1 MTDASSSPP
10 PPAQASQRPATRLL
24 AALGEEAA
32 GVAHDFD
39 NTLTAITA
47 HATLLRQSEDPETR
61 QRAEAILRACRV
73 GRQVVERVRRS
84 VRPAARPTPVRIELA
99 ELVVEAVAV
108 AEVRASQRGVRL
120 SHTLRPVALAGEP
133 AELQQAILNVLH
145 NAVDAARSLV
155 RIEITTDADHVHV
168 DIHDDGPGVP
178 EPLRDAIFSAW
189 VSTRGEAGTGLG
201 LPQAL
206 RVARE
211 HGGDLTLHASSASGS
226 TFRFELP
233 LASGASLPA
242 PRPLTGFEVQALE
255 SPITALVVDDDP
267 DTREAL
273 AELLELSGFRV
284 TGAASAGKAL
294 ALLASSPPFG
304 LLVTDM
310 ELGPERGPE
319 LGREHGRAPAALP
332 ASPAPS
338 APGGLALIRR
348 AAALDPT
355 LPILVVSGTAP
366 DTVPPALTRLVAGH
380 LVKPVSPGRLIE
392 HAQRLARLSPP
403 SPTAEPR

>member
-1 MTDASSSPP
+1 MTEAASSSPP
-10 PPAQASQRPATRLL
+10 PLSVESSTRPATRLL

-47 HATLLRQSEDPETR
+47 HATLLRQSQDPETR

-84 VRPAARPTPVRIELA
+84 VRPDTRPTRVRVELA
-99 ELVVEAVAV
+99 ELVAEALAV

-120 SHTLRPVALAGEP
+120 THALRPAQLAGEP

-145 NAVDAARSLV
+145 NSVDAARSLV
-155 RIEITTDADHVHV
+155 HLELTTDAETVHI
-168 DIHDDGPGVP
+168 DIRDDGPGVP
-178 EPLRDAIFSAW
+178 EPLRDAIFTAW

-201 LPQAL
+201 LPQAR
-206 RVARE
+206 RVAKDL
-211 HGGDLTLHASSASGS
+211 GGNLTLLASSPAGS

-233 LASGASLPA
+233 LALDAALPA
-242 PRPLTGFEVQALE
+242 ARPLTGFEVQALTT
-255 SPITALVVDDDP
+255 PITALVVDDDP

-284 TGAASAGKAL
+284 TAAASAGRAL
-294 ALLASSPPFG
+294 SILASSPPFG
-304 LLVTDM
+304 ILLTDI
-310 ELGPERGPE
+310 ELGLDPG
-319 LGREHGRAPAALP
+319 HAPAP
-332 ASPAPS
+332 HPAPP
-338 APGGLALIRR
+338 APPAPPGPGGLALIRR

-355 LPILVVSGTAP
+355 LPILVVSGTNP
-366 DTVPPALTRLVAGH
+366 DTIPPALLRRVAGH
-380 LVKPVSPGRLIE
+380 LVKPVSPARLIE
-392 HAQRLARLSPP
+392 HAQRLARLD
-403 SPTAEPR
+403 PTSQSAEPR

>member
-1 MTDASSSPP
+1 MTDTASPP
-10 PPAQASQRPATRLL
+10 PQPPAEPSARPATRVL

-47 HATLLRQSEDPETR
+47 HATLLRQSADAETR
-61 QRAEAILRACRV
+61 HRAEAILRACRV

-84 VRPAARPTPVRIELA
+84 VRPGPPPAPVEVA
-99 ELVVEAVAV
+99 LVDLVTEALAV
-108 AEVRASQRGVRL
+108 AEVRASGRGVRL
-120 SHTLRPVALAGEP
+120 THTLHPASVAGEP
-133 AELQQAILNVLH
+133 AELQQALMNVLH

-155 RIEITTDADHVHV
+155 RVEVTADAERARIDVC
-168 DIHDDGPGVP
+168 DDGPGVP
-178 EPLRDAIFSAW
+178 AELQRAIFTAW
-189 VSTRGEAGTGLG
+189 VSTRGELGTGLG

-233 LASGASLPA
+233 LASGAALPA
-242 PRPLTGFEVQALE
+242 PRPLTGFEVQALM
-255 SPITALVVDDDP
+255 SPITALIVDDDP
-267 DTREAL
+267 DTRDAL

-284 TGAASAGKAL
+284 TAAASAGEAL
-294 ALLASSPPFG
+294 AILASSPPLG
-304 LLVTDM
+304 LLLTDL
-310 ELGPERGPE
+310 ELGLE
-319 LGREHGRAPAALP
+319 LGLDLGVDRAPRQ
-332 ASPAPS
+332 ASNPS
-338 APGGLALIRR
+338 SPSGLALIRR

-366 DTVPPALTRLVAGH
+366 DTVSPALTRLVAGH